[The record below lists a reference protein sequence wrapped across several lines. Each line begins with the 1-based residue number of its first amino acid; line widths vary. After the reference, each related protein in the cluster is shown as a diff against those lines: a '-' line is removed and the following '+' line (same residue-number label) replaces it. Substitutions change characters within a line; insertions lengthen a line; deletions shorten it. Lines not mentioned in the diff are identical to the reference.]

1 MKEQVIQIGDKVE
14 MYRISAQLD
23 ENEVRRQYISRVLD
37 YIENDQ
43 IKLAMPMEGGRM
55 IPLTI
60 GDMYEVCFYT
70 PNGLFQSQL
79 EIVDR
84 YKENNIFLVV
94 GEFRSDLEKCQRRQ
108 YYRLQKI
115 IDIQYRECSRE
126 EEILERRLLVNDFAN
141 EEARLSCRKILNEVK
156 NKWTMA
162 TITDISGGGARFNSF
177 TQHKKNSILSLKI
190 PITQK
195 GETKVIQLQGEIVNS
210 EILPRRTDFY
220 ETRVK
225 FVNIDRDVREQIV
238 RFIFEQER
246 EMLRKGIGGKA

>member
-1 MKEQVIQIGDKVE
+1 MKEQVIKVGDKIE

-23 ENEVRRQYISRVLD
+23 ESEVRRQYISQLLD
-37 YIENDQ
+37 YMEDDQ
-43 IKLAMPMEGGRM
+43 VKLAMPMEGGRM
-55 IPLTI
+55 VPLTV

-70 PNGLFQSQL
+70 SSGLFQARL

-84 YKENNIFLVV
+84 YKENNIFLLV

-108 YYRLQKI
+108 YYRLEHI
-115 IDIQYRECSRE
+115 IDINYRTYTKE
-126 EEILERRLLVNDFAN
+126 EEILQRRLKLNDFAN
-141 EEARLSCRKILNEVK
+141 EEARISCRKILDEVQK
-156 NKWTMA
+156 KWMLA

-177 TQHKKNSILSLKI
+177 NEHKKESMLFLRI

-195 GETKVIQLQGEIVNS
+195 GISTIFELKCEVVDCNV
-210 EILPRRTDFY
+210 LPKRTDFY

-225 FVNIDRDVREQIV
+225 FVDIDRDEREQIV

-246 EMLRKGIGGKA
+246 KMLRKGISI